1 MILLC
6 NNPSLVSGP
15 FAIVSASLVS
25 VPEEA
30 CSENGCNL
38 LPGVWALPE
47 YHLFSLTFTIKRNTS
62 KIYNMTIKQKI
73 DYRIRRILYDGTV
86 FDDYSAAFYI
96 LGTLAFAKTVEKSDK
111 CEEKHGR
118 MKAYEKE
125 GYNSSLPCAGIYIDW
140 LWK

>member
-1 MILLC
+1 
-6 NNPSLVSGP
+6 
-15 FAIVSASLVS
+15 
-25 VPEEA
+25 
-30 CSENGCNL
+30 
-38 LPGVWALPE
+38 
-47 YHLFSLTFTIKRNTS
+47 
-62 KIYNMTIKQKI
+62 MTIKQKI